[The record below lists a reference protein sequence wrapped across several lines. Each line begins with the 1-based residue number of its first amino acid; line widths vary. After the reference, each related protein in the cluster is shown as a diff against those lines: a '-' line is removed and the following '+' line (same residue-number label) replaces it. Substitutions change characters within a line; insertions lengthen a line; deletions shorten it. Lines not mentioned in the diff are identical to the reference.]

1 MTMEKAKLPLL
12 EVGKWISLALVLVF
26 IASLLVSGKESTAAF
41 SDVEAAVTEAAQL
54 DGMLLG
60 DHQMIKRLYGLEPGN
75 YEGITL
81 YYPTTNMGA
90 EEILLVKLK
99 STAQQDT
106 VKAAIDARLATQLS
120 NFDGY
125 GVSQCEMLERSVTL
139 VQGNY
144 ILLIVAEDTAPVVS
158 AFQGA
163 L

>member
-1 MTMEKAKLPLL
+1 MTKEKSMLPLL
-12 EVGKWISLALVLVF
+12 EVGKWLSLALVLVF
-26 IASLLVSGKESTAAF
+26 IASLLISGRESAAAF
-41 SDVEAAVTEAAQL
+41 DHVETAVTNAAQL
-54 DGMLLG
+54 DNMLLA
-60 DHQMIKRLYGLEPGN
+60 DHQMIKRLYGLEPGD

-90 EEILLVKLK
+90 EEILLVKLT

-125 GVSQCEMLERSVTL
+125 GVSQCEMLERGVTL
-139 VQGNY
+139 IQGNY
-144 ILLIVAEDTAPVVS
+144 ILLVVAEDTAPVVS
-158 AFQGA
+158 AFRNA

>member
-1 MTMEKAKLPLL
+1 MTKEKSMLPLL
-12 EVGKWISLALVLVF
+12 EVGKWLSLALVVVF
-26 IASLLVSGKESTAAF
+26 IASLLVSGRESAAAF
-41 SDVEAAVTEAAQL
+41 SDVETAVTGAAQL
-54 DGMLLG
+54 DTMLLA
-60 DHQMIKRLYGLEPGN
+60 DHQMIKRLYGLEPGD

-90 EEILLVKLK
+90 DEILLVKLK
-99 STAQQDT
+99 STAQQES
-106 VKAAIDARLATQLS
+106 VKSAIDTRLAAQLS

-144 ILLIVAEDTAPVVS
+144 ILLVVAEDTAPVVS
-158 AFQGA
+158 AFQNA

>member
-60 DHQMIKRLYGLEPGN
+60 DHQMIKRLYGLDPGN

>member
-1 MTMEKAKLPLL
+1 MTKEKSMLPLL
-12 EVGKWISLALVLVF
+12 EVGKWLSLALVVVF
-26 IASLLVSGKESTAAF
+26 IASLLVSGRESAAAF
-41 SDVEAAVTEAAQL
+41 SDVETAVTGAAQL
-54 DGMLLG
+54 DTMLPA
-60 DHQMIKRLYGLEPGN
+60 DHQMIKRLYGLEPGD

-90 EEILLVKLK
+90 DEILLVKLK
-99 STAQQDT
+99 STAQQES
-106 VKAAIDARLATQLS
+106 VKAAIDTRLAAQLS

-144 ILLIVAEDTAPVVS
+144 ILLVVAEDTAPVVS
-158 AFQGA
+158 AFQNA